1 MIQEKDFDTNKTKET
16 IIDVVDAKQLIG
28 SVFQGTTIETPN
40 TIVSK
45 LSTELSRSN
54 VNKLCPLTTYS

>member
-16 IIDVVDAKQLIG
+16 IIDVVDGKQLIG

-40 TIVSK
+40 TIVRK